1 MNSGTFLRQIYR
13 NKQASMDYYEYRKKK
28 KKKKPILTWHGEGKN
43 SAFEIW
49 AKINCYVRSL
59 HRIRLRS
66 ALYATINR

>member
-1 MNSGTFLRQIYR
+1 MNSGTFLREIYR

-28 KKKKPILTWHGEGKN
+28 AILTWHGEGKN

-59 HRIRLRS
+59 HRMNRLVRLRS